1 MNSDC
6 NVEDEIVHCP
16 FCQEQV
22 TRDTFLCPGKFN
34 AFKYDDSEKSL
45 PIPNEILY
53 HYTKIDT
60 LRKILETKKL
70 RGTHYSQL
78 NDWKEI
84 QIGIELLTQ
93 ALNLWRNSITPDKFD
108 EISQMIAD
116 FKSKKEKCYS
126 TSFSTKDD
134 LLSQWRA
141 YTDNHKGGVAI
152 GFYSIDLRNLKSD
165 QCSLLPCSYTTKDG
179 SLKIPSSIFK
189 IESLNPKGTRIID
202 TGLPE
207 LIQIMTSIKHYGY
220 FEEQEWRL
228 VSVLKEKSKENTI
241 NRKRYIEYDIDKS
254 MIKEIIISPHGDQ
267 EQIHSEIINLKSE
280 GLVHADCDI
289 KLSSIP
295 YRDTD
300 RVTKSDNK

>member
-1 MNSDC
+1 MQNTIMA
-6 NVEDEIVHCP
+6 EDEIEHCP

-45 PIPNEILY
+45 PVPNGILY
-53 HYTKIDT
+53 HYTKINT
-60 LRKILETKKL
+60 LRKILVTKTL
-70 RGTHYSQL
+70 RGTHYSLL
-78 NDWKEI
+78 NDWREI
-84 QIGIELLTQ
+84 EIGIELLTQ
-93 ALNLWRNSITPDKFD
+93 ALNFWRNSIAPDKFD
-108 EISQMIAD
+108 EISLKIAD

-126 TSFSTKDD
+126 TSFSTQDD

-152 GFYSIDLRNLKSD
+152 GFYSIGLMRNLKSD

-179 SLKIPSSIFK
+179 RLKIPSSFFK
-189 IESLNPKGTRIID
+189 IESPNPQGTRIID

-228 VSVLKEKSKENTI
+228 ISVLNDSSKEETETAIYHKIDPN
-241 NRKRYIEYDIDKS
+241 DIR
-254 MIKEIIISPHGDQ
+254 EIVISPHGNQ
-267 EQIHSEIINLKSE
+267 EQIHSEIEILKSE
-280 GLVHADCDI
+280 GLLPAGCI
-289 KLSSIP
+289 IRFSSIP

-300 RVTKSDNK
+300 RGTKSDDK